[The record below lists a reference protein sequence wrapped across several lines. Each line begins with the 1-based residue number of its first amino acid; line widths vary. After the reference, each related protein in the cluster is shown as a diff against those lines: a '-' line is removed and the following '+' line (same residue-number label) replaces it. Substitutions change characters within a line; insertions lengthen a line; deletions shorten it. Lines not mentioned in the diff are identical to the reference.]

1 MESYTTHPQNFI
13 VFDLEWNMPSRAS
26 RIAATDR
33 ARMPYEIIEIG
44 AVKLDADGNFLE
56 QFSTQIKPI
65 LYTELNHYVAQVINR
80 GTQSLKYGVSFPDA
94 MTSFSRFCG
103 PSYVFCTW
111 SDSDAKP
118 LKENLAFH
126 GLDNCLNVRVLNVQR
141 AFTRICEPGG
151 PQRSVEYALDLL
163 QIPKTRPF
171 HQAVSDAFYTGQVL
185 KALLDIVARE
195 EKQTASE
202 VLSLF
207 IERYSYNPDLKLS
220 QQQPLPAAKKAAEM
234 EAELEAAVLCCPAC
248 EASLSFATVAD
259 LDPDNLQDWLA
270 AIDRAAQDEATRTAS
285 GAKAYVD
292 PDMAQPQPLSPF
304 AVLAKLTQVQT
315 EVTTAETGGH
325 NEHAPAGQTP
335 GEAAAVTPAAEDWS
349 DPRRALVWTACGQGG
364 KRRRCWLLCPEHGLI
379 AGQARWR
386 RDRDGLFHGSFS
398 LRVEKT

>member
-13 VFDLEWNMPSRAS
+13 VFDLEWNMPSRS
-26 RIAATDR
+26 SHIAAADR

-56 QFSTQIKPI
+56 QFSTQIKPV

-103 PSYVFCTW
+103 SSYVFCTW

-126 GLDNCLNVRVLNVQR
+126 TLDSCLCVRVLNVQR

-185 KALLDIVARE
+185 KVLLDIVARE
-195 EKQTASE
+195 EGQSAAE

-220 QQQPLPAAKKAAEM
+220 HQQPLPPAKKAAEM
-234 EAELEAAVLCCPAC
+234 EAELEAAALCCPAC
-248 EASLSFATVAD
+248 EARLSFATVAD

-270 AIDRAAQDEATRTAS
+270 AVEQAAQAEAAQTAG

-292 PDMAQPQPLSPF
+292 PAIVHPQPVSPF
-304 AVLAKLTQVQT
+304 AVLARLTQVQT
-315 EVTTAETGGH
+315 QVTPDANDSH
-325 NEHAPAGQTP
+325 NEQSQAAQTAGDP
-335 GEAAAVTPAAEDWS
+335 AAANQTAADWS
-349 DPRRALVWTACGQGG
+349 DPQRELKWTVCGQGG

-386 RDRDGLFHGSFS
+386 RDRDGLFHGSVS
-398 LRVEKT
+398 LRIEKT